1 MKRHTLR
8 AATVLVLL
16 TQPVQA
22 QGVPVIYTT
31 ALANA
36 KAEFAQQIAQ
46 MVRELEQAQALYAS
60 INGMTDMDSVVNALN
75 SPEVRELLGPEAM
88 QIARDFDVTF
98 DDLDDLASTAQD
110 AADFASLG
118 STDIDAEDFYRSE
131 LDRITNRSARDT
143 AIGERI
149 VTLSDDRLEGLDQ
162 LRDKIGDVST
172 QREMD
177 ALSARIAVEQAML
190 QNDTNR
196 IQGLAMLQDAQ
207 TRVEEQRQAEIA
219 AQRRARES
227 AGYERIYGLDEF

>member
-1 MKRHTLR
+1 MKRHALC
-8 AATVLVLL
+8 AATLL
-16 TQPVQA
+16 ALLAQPMHA
-22 QGVPVIYTT
+22 QGVPVIDTT

-88 QIARDFDVTF
+88 QIARDFDVTI
-98 DDLDDLASTAQD
+98 DDLGDLASTAQD

-118 STDIDAEDFYRSE
+118 GTDIDAEDFYRSE
-131 LDRITNRSARDT
+131 LDRITNRSVRDT

-219 AQRRARES
+219 EERHARES
-227 AGYERIYGLDEF
+227 EAFERLYGPDEF